1 MLNHKGTQELRTK
14 RLLLRK
20 IKVSDYKDIYKYT
33 SKEEVAR
40 YVTWNV
46 HKNIEDTKNL
56 CRLWAK
62 ELESREKYHWAI
74 VFENTVIGN
83 IEIIGI
89 VDDSAFLGW
98 QLDSEYWNM
107 GIMTEAASAVR
118 DYLFSEIGIEG
129 LYASH
134 IKENIGSGRVMQ
146 KIGMTEITKKQY
158 ETALKSKS
166 RAELYGLPCAFY
178 ALTRKER
185 SNI

>member
-89 VDDSAFLGW
+89 VDDAAFLGW

-118 DYLFSEIGIEG
+118 DYLFSEIEIEG